1 MSKEI
6 IIIKVGT
13 SSVTDSKGN
22 LDTLRIEN
30 IAQQLSLLNSK
41 YNLVLVSSG
50 AVGTGRK
57 FIKDFSG
64 KISERKA
71 AAAIGNPILMNYY
84 ANFFGKKNIVIAQ
97 SLCERQH
104 FSDRKKFLQLKST
117 FEELWNNNI
126 IPIANENDV
135 VSDLELKFSDNDEL
149 ATLLAVGLGAQK
161 LLIGS
166 SVNGVLDHNNKTIP
180 LIEDINEE
188 IMSFAR
194 NEKSTFGL
202 GGMISKLTFARLA
215 TRLGIEV
222 VIFKTQEENSVL
234 NAMDN
239 NTGTVCLAK
248 SANKSA
254 RQKWLA
260 SGSIAKGRIKIDDGA
275 EKALLNRK
283 SLLAVGIISVEE
295 EFQKGEVFDIAD
307 KENNIIAL
315 ARAKI
320 ASKDIE
326 LGKQKLEVAHADD
339 IVII

>member
-6 IIIKVGT
+6 IVIKVGT
-13 SSVTDSKGN
+13 SSVTDSNGN
-22 LDTLRIEN
+22 LDTTRVEKITG
-30 IAQQLSLLNSK
+30 QLAVLNSS

-50 AVGTGRK
+50 AVGTGRR
-57 FIKDFSG
+57 FIKNFSG

-71 AAAIGNPILMNYY
+71 AAAIGNPVLMNHY
-84 ANFFGKKNIVIAQ
+84 AGFFAKHNIVIAQ

-149 ATLLAVGLGAQK
+149 ATLLAVGLGAHK

-166 SVNGVLDHNNKTIP
+166 SVNGVLDHQNNTIP
-180 LIEDINEE
+180 VIEDINEE

-194 NEKSTFGL
+194 NEKSAFGL

-222 VIFKTQEENSVL
+222 VIFKTHEENSIL
-234 NAMDN
+234 NAIEN
-239 NTGTVCLAK
+239 KTGTVCIARE
-248 SANKSA
+248 ANKTA

-260 SGSIAKGRIKIDDGA
+260 SGSIAKGRIRVDEGA

-283 SLLAVGIISVEE
+283 SLLAVGIISIVEA
-295 EFQKGEVFDIAD
+295 FQKGEVFDIAD
-307 KENNIIAL
+307 KKNNIIAL
-315 ARAKI
+315 ARAKVS
-320 ASKDIE
+320 SKDIE
-326 LGKQKLEVAHADD
+326 PGKQKLEVAHADD